1 MEEEV
6 LVTGATTEA
15 GAEVGEA
22 LGLLMKINK
31 MKTILETIKIIEDL
45 KEEEVMTEGAV
56 GEALV
61 LNARRLWLNLDRL
74 TSQNQDGEGEEEVP
88 GEEEDSKTLQEEGDS
103 RTIKEG
109 EVSIIVREEGEEDS
123 RPVKEGEEVD
133 LILVVEEE
141 E

>member
-88 GEEEDSKTLQEEGDS
+88 GEEEDSKTLQEEGDL

-123 RPVKEGEEVD
+123 RPVKEGEVVD
-133 LILVVEEE
+133 LILVVEE
-141 E
+141 